1 MVGTHATKL
10 VNPYQTSISLTSTA
24 VPNQLIQ
31 FPQNGWVDIKE
42 AFKSADEVP
51 KFSHAHIVTYFVTRQ
66 VSDGLPATDF
76 KSLNS
81 NAEFLYRCGHVQS
94 IQVVHSSTQ
103 LFLKASCLPE
113 MRKDRVYSLHLI
125 LDSPQS
131 ACDIVYA
138 VCGCPAGAGPT
149 GSCKHISAL
158 CYAVSEFCYLGSMPE
173 LRTCT
178 EKLQQWNKPR
188 STKVDPIPVEDLQTR
203 RRQLLTSDV
212 EGLGKQYIRKSTIK
226 FDT

>member
-1 MVGTHATKL
+1 M
-10 VNPYQTSISLTSTA
+10 
-24 VPNQLIQ
+24 
-31 FPQNGWVDIKE
+31 
-42 AFKSADEVP
+42 
-51 KFSHAHIVTYFVTRQ
+51 TRQ
-66 VSDGLPATDF
+66 VSDGLLAADF

-94 IQVVHSSTQ
+94 IQVVHTSTQ

-113 MRKDRVYSLHLI
+113 MRKDRVYSLYLI

-158 CYAVSEFCYLGSMPE
+158 CSEFCYLGSMPE
-173 LRTCT
+173 FRTCT
-178 EKLQQWNKPR
+178 EKLQQWNKSR
-188 STKVDPIPVEDLQTR
+188 STKVDQIPVEDLQTR
-203 RRQLLTSDV
+203 RCQLLTSDYWTTKW
-212 EGLGKQYIRKSTIK
+212 LSLN
-226 FDT
+226 FDSFN

>member
-24 VPNQLIQ
+24 VPKQLIQ

-66 VSDGLPATDF
+66 VSDDLPAADF

-94 IQVVHSSTQ
+94 IQVVHTSTQ

-173 LRTCT
+173 LHTCT
-178 EKLQQWNKPR
+178 A
-188 STKVDPIPVEDLQTR
+188 
-203 RRQLLTSDV
+203 
-212 EGLGKQYIRKSTIK
+212 
-226 FDT
+226 